1 MKKKIKEKL
10 NILAENNTISQDD
23 INNKL
28 RELTEARKQLVR
40 ERASINKKI
49 KKLDEQL
56 EYWKNMLPNQTS
68 LFE

>member
-68 LFE
+68 LF